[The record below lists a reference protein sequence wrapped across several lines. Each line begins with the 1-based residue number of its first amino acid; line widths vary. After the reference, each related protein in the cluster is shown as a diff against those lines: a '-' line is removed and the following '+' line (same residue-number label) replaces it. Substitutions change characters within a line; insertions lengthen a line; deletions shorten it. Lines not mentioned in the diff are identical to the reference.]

1 MFVVKDLRKIPAI
14 MVDEADSREE
24 LRLGRRSAEFQ
35 GSLKVLCSLD
45 NLPAFGNLRRLSL
58 YDNQLRSVDRIGILA
73 NTPLA
78 VLDLGYNH
86 LTSLPAE
93 IGALKNLE
101 ELWVTNNELEVIPE
115 TLLAL
120 PKLRLL
126 QLSNNKL
133 TTLPANLGDASSLQV
148 LSLDNNKL
156 AVVPQSIGQLSALVE
171 LNLRGNQLTE
181 LPPSLGNL
189 ASLEILSVNSNQLT
203 ALPVCLDGLASLKA
217 LFANG
222 NPISHWPGT
231 AFATRDAA
239 QGALR
244 VNFACTKIAEV
255 PSAIAS
261 TWHVLTQLHITE
273 TDTKKDGHVVI
284 LSGTPYAA
292 QLKKH

>member
-1 MFVVKDLRKIPAI
+1 MFVQKDLRKIPAI
-14 MVDEADSREE
+14 MVDENDSREE
-24 LRLGRRSAEFQ
+24 LRLGRRSAEFL

-58 YDNQLRSVDRIGILA
+58 YDNQLHSVDRIGILA

-101 ELWVTNNELEVIPE
+101 ELWVTNNDLETIPDSI
-115 TLLAL
+115 LAL
-120 PKLRLL
+120 PKLRML

-133 TTLPANLGDASSLQV
+133 THVPANLGEASNLQV

-156 AVVPQSIGQLSALVE
+156 TSLPASVGQLHALRD

-181 LPPSLGNL
+181 LPDAVGSLQ
-189 ASLEILSVNSNQLT
+189 SLEILSVNSNQLT
-203 ALPVCLDGLASLKA
+203 RLPACLDNLTQLKA
-217 LFANG
+217 LYANG
-222 NPISHWPGT
+222 NALTAWPDQ
-231 AFATRDAA
+231 AFVHRDASV
-239 QGALR
+239 GMR
-244 VNFACTKIAEV
+244 VNFAATKILEIPA
-255 PSAIAS
+255 AIQS
-261 TWHVLTQLHITE
+261 SWVVLTHLHITDA
-273 TDTKKDGHVVI
+273 DTKTDDKHVVI

-292 QLKKH
+292 ALKK